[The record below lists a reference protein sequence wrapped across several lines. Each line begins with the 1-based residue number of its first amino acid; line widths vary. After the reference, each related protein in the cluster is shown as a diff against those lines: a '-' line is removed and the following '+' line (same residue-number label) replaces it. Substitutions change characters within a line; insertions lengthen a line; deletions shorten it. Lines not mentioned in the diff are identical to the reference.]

1 MGQVVKVCY
10 NRAIPVSLERR
21 LDHIMV
27 GNTPTWADELSL
39 QLCLLADSSSVLPY
53 DTITLTESTQF
64 RGAVGALGKRTV
76 HQVDAKAQL
85 VVRAGTEEPAR
96 ATEEDSGDE
105 AAELDVAGEGAGG
118 AVQVRF
124 PERCLPVCH
133 LDCSTS
139 KLEHLLL
146 CGASGSAFLIHLS
159 RPLKAPPG
167 QPARVL
173 SSES

>member
-1 MGQVVKVCY
+1 M
-10 NRAIPVSLERR
+10 
-21 LDHIMV
+21 
-27 GNTPTWADELSL
+27 
-39 QLCLLADSSSVLPY
+39 
-53 DTITLTESTQF
+53 
-64 RGAVGALGKRTV
+64 

-85 VVRAGTEEPAR
+85 VVRAGAAQGTEEPAR
-96 ATEEDSGDE
+96 AAEEDSGDE
-105 AAELDVAGEGAGG
+105 AAELDVAGEGEGG

-124 PERCLPVCH
+124 PERCLLICH

-146 CGASGSAFLIHLS
+146 CGASGSAFLIYLS

-173 SSES
+173 SSESLDIAVNTPLQVNCCPH